1 MKKDL
6 HCPYSILNAD
16 IICEH
21 KSARIDNPGNVTLH
35 NHDGYELLLFL
46 KGDASVF
53 VESEEKK
60 LEPGDIIMIRPY
72 LFHGIRVADISCYE
86 RVVLNIRPE
95 ILQNLSDGE
104 SDLSLCFHASE
115 SRLNLLHLTETL
127 LSDML
132 ALLDNLEAALNNIQ
146 IGHTVLS
153 RALLAE
159 FLVLLCRQT
168 TLSADVSYH
177 SVMFPVVSEIFA
189 FIETH
194 ITENITVASLA
205 QALHHNGDYL
215 SRIFKKTTGSSL
227 KHYINAKKI
236 SLAQQYLHKGYSPYD
251 VCFLTGYNN
260 YSSFSRRF
268 KEQIGESPKQYQ
280 LRFSRN
286 VPLKLPPQSSSGSSH
301 SSL

>member
-127 LSDML
+127 YPTCLPFW
-132 ALLDNLEAALNNIQ
+132 I
-146 IGHTVLS
+146 IW
-153 RALLAE
+153 
-159 FLVLLCRQT
+159 
-168 TLSADVSYH
+168 
-177 SVMFPVVSEIFA
+177 
-189 FIETH
+189 
-194 ITENITVASLA
+194 
-205 QALHHNGDYL
+205 
-215 SRIFKKTTGSSL
+215 
-227 KHYINAKKI
+227 
-236 SLAQQYLHKGYSPYD
+236 
-251 VCFLTGYNN
+251 
-260 YSSFSRRF
+260 
-268 KEQIGESPKQYQ
+268 
-280 LRFSRN
+280 
-286 VPLKLPPQSSSGSSH
+286 KLP
-301 SSL
+301 